1 MEKWQISEIAYYIV
15 NDKQFNSKKEAEDYS
30 LKLFLVTELKKI
42 MDKIRKSNS
51 NFKDTIRILS
61 DNKTICYEIYKV
73 PLIDTWNT
81 GHYGCTGML
90 VDRSI
95 YKKFTSIGD
104 IMNFAEGRFIMGE
117 LFEVT
122 DSIDLEKLSTVC
134 DQETLDK
141 ITLYKEMINKL
152 KSII

>member
-1 MEKWQISEIAYYIV
+1 MERWQISEIAYYIV

-42 MDKIRKSNS
+42 MDKIRKSNP
-51 NFKDTIRILS
+51 NFEDTIRLLS
-61 DNKTICYEIYKV
+61 DNKTICYEIYKE
-73 PLIDTWNT
+73 PFIDTWNA
-81 GHYGCTGML
+81 GHYGCTGEPE
-90 VDRSI
+90 DRSI
-95 YKKFTSIGD
+95 YKKFTSIKD

-117 LFEVT
+117 LYEVA

-134 DQETLDK
+134 DQETIDK